1 MSVLLSIAK
10 FRLGRIVTTPNALS
24 KLSEADMLVAITRH
38 QAGDWGSLDKH
49 DWDENERALQHG
61 GRLWSR
67 YETKAG
73 VKFWIITEWDRSY
86 STILMPEDY

>member
-1 MSVLLSIAK
+1 MSVSLAIAK
-10 FRLGRIVTTPNALS
+10 FRLGQIVTTPNALS
-24 KLSEADMLVAITRH
+24 KLSEADMLGAITRH

-61 GRLWSR
+61 GRLFSR
-67 YETKAG
+67 YETEAG
-73 VKFWIITEWDRSY
+73 VKFWIITEPGREH